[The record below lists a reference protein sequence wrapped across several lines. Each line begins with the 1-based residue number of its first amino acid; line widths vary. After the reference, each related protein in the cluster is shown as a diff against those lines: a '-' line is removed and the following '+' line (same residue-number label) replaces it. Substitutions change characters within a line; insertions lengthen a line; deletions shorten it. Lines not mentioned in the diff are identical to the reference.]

1 MSEELD
7 VMWRGVRAWL
17 ESVRRASA
25 GIEPLVREIRA
36 LEDARDDMLEWRTR
50 ATGASGHG
58 AGAHSDPTAK
68 AAERRMVELE
78 ELIASK
84 QAEWQRKIAQV
95 GACGEVLEAMAMAI
109 GEKHALAIEL
119 YYVDCADTWSEVAC
133 EMDVTY
139 RRVCQLR
146 TEAYAWIDANCRGII
161 WPFPI

>member
-1 MSEELD
+1 MSGELD

-36 LEDARDDMLEWRTR
+36 LEDARDEMLGWRTK
-50 ATGASGHG
+50 ASGSGHG

-68 AAERRMVELE
+68 AAEQRMCELDG
-78 ELIASK
+78 LIEDK
-84 QAEWQRKIAQV
+84 QAEWQRKMVEV
-95 GACGEVLEAMAMAI
+95 GACGEVLEAMAVSI

-119 YYVDCADTWSEVAC
+119 YYIDCADTWSEVAC

-146 TEAYAWIDANCRGII
+146 TEAYAWIDANWRGII
-161 WPFPI
+161 RPFPI